1 MQINPY
7 PFPFVVLEGIDG
19 SGKSTLLK
27 GVEKYLQNKRVP
39 FYVTAEPTDLEY
51 GKKIRHILDNGG
63 RDENNNKVAAEDLQ
77 RLYILDRLSHRKS
90 EGEFLKTMAV
100 ISDRDWESTLA
111 YASAFG
117 VSPQWVINEHERLS
131 ACLPAGR
138 REAGMELFFSN
149 LTIIVDVTPEEALR
163 RQKAAGKV
171 LDYFESDIVK
181 RGKLRE
187 AYLNLPAVLQQ
198 LLPQVPFNIQVID
211 GMRPEAE
218 VLQNALSYIE
228 PLLDRQNG

>member
-1 MQINPY
+1 MKINPY

-27 GVEKYLQNKRVP
+27 GVDEYLQDKRVP

-51 GKKIRHILDNGG
+51 GKRIRRILDDNG
-63 RDENNNKVAAEDLQ
+63 RDENNNKVAAKDLQ
-77 RLYILDRLSHRKS
+77 RFYILDRLNHRKS

-117 VSPQWVINEHERLS
+117 VSPQWVINEHERM
-131 ACLPAGR
+131 ACK
-138 REAGMELFFSN
+138 AGMELFFSN
-149 LTIIVDVTPEEALR
+149 LTLVVDVTPKEALR
-163 RQKAAGKV
+163 RQKAMGKI

-181 RGKLRE
+181 REKLRE
-187 AYLNLPAVLQQ
+187 AYLSLPMVLPQ
-198 LLPQVPFNIQVID
+198 LLSYIPFNIKVID
-211 GMRPEAE
+211 GMRPEKE
-218 VLQNALSYIE
+218 VLQSALSYIE
-228 PLLDRQNG
+228 PLLVGRGA

>member
-1 MQINPY
+1 MKINSY
-7 PFPFVVLEGIDG
+7 SFPFVVLEGIDG

-27 GVEKYLQNKRVP
+27 GVEKYLQNKRMP

-51 GKKIRHILDNGG
+51 GKKIRRILDNGG

-77 RLYILDRLSHRKS
+77 RLYILDRLNHRKS
-90 EGEFLKTMAV
+90 ESEFLKTMAV

-117 VSPQWVINEHERLS
+117 VSPQWVINEHERL
-131 ACLPAGR
+131 AL
-138 REAGMELFFSN
+138 EAGMELFFSN
-149 LTIIVDVTPEEALR
+149 LTLIVDVAPEEALR

-187 AYLNLPAVLQQ
+187 AYLNLPTILRK
-198 LLPQVPFNIQVID
+198 LLPQVPFNIQIID
-211 GMRPEAE
+211 GMRPESE
-218 VLQNALSYIE
+218 VLQSALLHVE
-228 PLLDRQNG
+228 PILVLGNG